1 MRASPVS
8 YYANQLLTT
17 REERSLPP
25 NTSQEMR
32 KKMWCWWCVCVPNWY
47 VSSYF
52 TICHLVFSWYL
63 FSYLFFHVI
72 FFVTLNTDPIICPL
86 TYTAYVGQTSV
97 TFYCSSNAIS
107 VFWSINGSD
116 LTTQYLNDHGIEIV
130 ANCTPAFKS
139 CLTISTFENNTN
151 TRIQCGRHMQI
162 LVNADDVPLMESKN
176 ATFYVQGQLVVLTDS
191 C

>member
-1 MRASPVS
+1 MYLAI
-8 YYANQLLTT
+8 
-17 REERSLPP
+17 
-25 NTSQEMR
+25 SQF
-32 KKMWCWWCVCVPNWY
+32 VIL
-47 VSSYF
+47 SSVDIYLVIYF
-52 TICHLVFSWYL
+52 FTL
-63 FSYLFFHVI
+63 F

-97 TFYCSSNAIS
+97 TFYCSSNAFS
-107 VFWSINGSD
+107 VFWSINGSP
-116 LTTQYLNDHGIEIV
+116 LTTQHLNDHGIETV

-151 TRIQCGRHMQI
+151 TRIQCGYHMRI
-162 LVNADDVPLMESKN
+162 NGDDVPLMESKN